1 MNSHTYLLFFL
12 NVCARACKAVDMQ
25 ASVTRVRAV
34 VYDNDIEHT
43 HKHTHP
49 HTHKHT
55 HTYTQTH
62 THTHTPVRQDRERRV
77 PQAREEAEHA
87 RQSAFAKVT
96 VRASM
101 RKSAQARGQHTHI
114 AVVRGVYSV
123 LHGCEVARDIVH
135 RALARGRRGAIS
147 VTHHGALP
155 LSLARRDRLLSVVEG
170 KKLRFKVI
178 GRELTRCGG
187 QRWIRQR
194 IKGSLYQC

>member
-1 MNSHTYLLFFL
+1 
-12 NVCARACKAVDMQ
+12 MQ

-49 HTHKHT
+49 HTPT
-55 HTYTQTH
+55 HTQTYTYIH
-62 THTHTPVRQDRERRV
+62 TNAHPHTQPVRQDRERRV

-96 VRASM
+96 VRANM

-187 QRWIRQR
+187 DVGGRGGYA
-194 IKGSLYQC
+194 KE